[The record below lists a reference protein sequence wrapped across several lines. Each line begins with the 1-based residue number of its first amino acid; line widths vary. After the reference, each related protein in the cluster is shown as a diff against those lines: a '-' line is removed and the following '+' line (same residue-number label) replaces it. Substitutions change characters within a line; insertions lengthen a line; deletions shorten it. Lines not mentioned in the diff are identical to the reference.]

1 MTIFIYVASFMTW
14 LFIFV
19 VHILI
24 GKLMFLADLQELFN
38 YFLKLASLDFF
49 VLT

>member
-1 MTIFIYVASFMTW
+1 MYRGIQENVC
-14 LFIFV
+14 

-24 GKLMFLADLQELFN
+24 GKLMFLADLEELFN
-38 YFLKLASLDFF
+38 YFFKLASLDFF